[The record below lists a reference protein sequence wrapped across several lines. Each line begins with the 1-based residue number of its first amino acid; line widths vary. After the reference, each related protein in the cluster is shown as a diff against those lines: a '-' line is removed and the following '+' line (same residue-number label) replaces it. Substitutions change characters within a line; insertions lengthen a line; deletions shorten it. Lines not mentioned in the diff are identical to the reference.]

1 MIWGSLALLK
11 PAFALSNPPPFLR
24 KPAATMRPLA
34 CLIGLAL
41 LVGAGA
47 ARAESDDPASI
58 DKVVKLNKRAVDE
71 YENLNFEEAR
81 KILKDAL
88 AACAQAG
95 LETHGVAARSHVHL
109 GVVLFAGFK
118 QKDQA
123 LREFKKAIEIQ
134 GDIKLD
140 KTLANPEIQAVFDEA
155 VEAQKGVGGGGATPS
170 GGDAVTHEP
179 VTRAQQGKPIP
190 INVTIEA
197 SVGAKKVVLSFSAD
211 GSEDFG
217 EREMKEESP
226 GNWTGEIP
234 ASATV
239 GAKLKY
245 YIEISGAGGDT
256 VASKGSAAE
265 PLVVALQ
272 RPGGGA
278 VGPVRRTTTVVT
290 PKPDET
296 GPATWYF
303 GLGLGTGFGWTTG
316 TGEINSGDH
325 ISPPGFALA
334 KLGQLA
340 PEVGYFVSPQLMLS
354 LEFRYQL
361 VRGATAFF
369 ATDNSCG
376 ASMVCSPASYAIA
389 GFGRANWL
397 FDFGD
402 LHPFVAGLV
411 GAGTIRHLA
420 TFPTE
425 PHCGSN
431 KTSTCIDT
439 IAAGPLFVGGSG
451 GILYNLSPVFAL
463 MAEMNMVAGFTKF
476 TLNFDFNV
484 GVAIEY

>member
-1 MIWGSLALLK
+1 
-11 PAFALSNPPPFLR
+11 
-24 KPAATMRPLA
+24 MRLLA
-34 CLIGLAL
+34 CLLGLAL
-41 LVGAGA
+41 LAGAGV
-47 ARAESDDPASI
+47 ARAEADDSAAI

-71 YENLNFEEAR
+71 YENLNFEDAR

-95 LETHGVAARSHVHL
+95 LDNHAVAARSHVHL

-123 LREFKKAIEIQ
+123 LKEFKKAIEIQ
-134 GDIKLD
+134 ADIKLD

-155 VEAQKGVGGGGATPS
+155 AEAQKSEGGGAAATPAS
-170 GGDAVTHEP
+170 ADAVTHEP
-179 VTRAQQGKPIP
+179 VTRAEQGKPIP
-190 INVTIEA
+190 INVTIDP

-217 EREMKEESP
+217 EREMKEASP

-245 YIEISGAGGDT
+245 YIEVSGAGDQT
-256 VASKGSAAE
+256 VATKGSATQ
-265 PLVVALQ
+265 PLIVALQ
-272 RPGGGA
+272 LPGGGA
-278 VGPVRRTTTVVT
+278 VAVRRTTTVVT
-290 PKPDET
+290 PKPDEAT
-296 GPATWYF
+296 PASWYF
-303 GLGLGTGFGWTTG
+303 GFGLGTGFGWATG
-316 TGEINSGDH
+316 TGEINSQDR
-325 ISPPGFALA
+325 ISPAGFASG

-340 PEVGYFVSPQLMLS
+340 PEVGYFVSPQLLLS
-354 LEFRYQL
+354 LQFRYQI
-361 VRGATAFF
+361 VQGATAFF

-376 ASMVCSPASYAIA
+376 PSMVCSPATYAVA

-402 LHPFVAGLV
+402 LHPFVAGLL

-420 TFPTE
+420 TFPSE

-439 IAAGPLFVGGSG
+439 IAAGPIFVGASG

-463 MAEMNMVAGFTKF
+463 KAETNIVAGFTKF
-476 TLNFDFNV
+476 TLNFDFDLGIAV
-484 GVAIEY
+484 EY